1 MCMCVLVTNCL
12 LMRLHQQQQQQQKK
26 LSRRH
31 STEWLH
37 THTHTQPEDCPFAYP
52 IDSFLVSLH
61 FSSKGVFALL
71 NCCRCCRFCS
81 IWKFCFHLSVA
92 LQRTDATTAAAFYA
106 NDLSSAEGCSFDFD
120 AAAAAAARKS
130 KKIKSD
136 SLSLQKSPSS
146 GEWNIWGRQAGS
158 LLCLAAHDVD
168 VSCFHCLNIN
178 WGKVSKKK
186 VSDSFNLFFFFL
198 STLLFFLLCVPFFLC

>member
-1 MCMCVLVTNCL
+1 MTP
-12 LMRLHQQQQQQQKK
+12 
-26 LSRRH
+26 
-31 STEWLH
+31 
-37 THTHTQPEDCPFAYP
+37 HTHTQPEDCPFAYP

-130 KKIKSD
+130 RKSKVI
-136 SLSLQKSPSS
+136 LSRFKRARALENGTYEAVREAVCSVWPLMMLMS
-146 GEWNIWGRQAGS
+146 
-158 LLCLAAHDVD
+158 H
-168 VSCFHCLNIN
+168 VSI
-178 WGKVSKKK
+178 V
-186 VSDSFNLFFFFL
+186 
-198 STLLFFLLCVPFFLC
+198 